1 LNNKVFKDK
10 TISKLTMTSHKQ
22 TEQET
27 TKFQDLDV
35 TQLSF
40 TELAE
45 NDRSKSQL
53 IAYPRYGKNG
63 QALMLQAPWIKLD
76 DYGVPRMSEYI
87 KSDADRAKLKI
98 PLNSEHPE
106 SQAFHDKLV
115 ELDNYLGSQ
124 EMKDKFFGKKAA
136 KYKYIPIV
144 RSPLE
149 EDEEDENKK
158 KSKRTRPYPPYLK
171 PKVDTTWPETK
182 IKSKI
187 FKSTL
192 NEEGKRERTA
202 NVVPVLD
209 DEGKNVVDE
218 DGNLTYRP
226 IESVTEYAEFVTY
239 QSNVR
244 PIISPVKL
252 WAQKKPS
259 GTDPMMQYGLMFKI
273 IKMEVEPGA
282 GSGNSLIASYR
293 NNDKFID
300 SEDEEESSSNRFK
313 GPPPA
318 PSKSALPLKK
328 VSQPHPPA
336 DDEEEEEEVAE
347 EEEVEEVE
355 EEEEEEPE
363 PEPPKPVAKGKGKA
377 PTRKQK

>member
-1 LNNKVFKDK
+1 
-10 TISKLTMTSHKQ
+10 MTSHKQ

>member
-1 LNNKVFKDK
+1 
-10 TISKLTMTSHKQ
+10 MTSHKQ

-27 TKFQDLDV
+27 TKFQDFDV
-35 TQLSF
+35 SQLSF

-124 EMKDKFFGKKAA
+124 EMKDKFFGKKAP

-149 EDEEDENKK
+149 EDEEDETKK

-182 IKSKI
+182 IKTKI

-192 NEEGKRERTA
+192 NEDGKRERTP

-239 QSNVR
+239 LSNVR
-244 PIISPVKL
+244 AIISPVKL
-252 WAQKKPS
+252 WAQKKASQP
-259 GTDPMMQYGLMFKI
+259 DAQLQYGVMFKI

-282 GSGNSLIASYR
+282 GSGNSLLASYR

-300 SEDEEESSSNRFK
+300 SEDEEESDSNRFK

-328 VSQPHPPA
+328 TSQPPPA
-336 DDEEEEEEVAE
+336 DEEEEEEEEEAE
-347 EEEVEEVE
+347 EEAEEVE

>member
-1 LNNKVFKDK
+1 
-10 TISKLTMTSHKQ
+10 MTSHKQ

-27 TKFQDLDV
+27 TKFQDFDV

-40 TELAE
+40 TDLAE

-53 IAYPRYGKNG
+53 IAYPRYGKTG

-106 SQAFHDKLV
+106 SQSFHDKLV

-149 EDEEDENKK
+149 EDEEDETKK

-192 NEEGKRERTA
+192 NENGKRDRTA

-244 PIISPVKL
+244 AIISPVKL

-300 SEDEEESSSNRFK
+300 SEDEEDSGSNRFK

-328 VSQPHPPA
+328 VTQAPPPA
-336 DDEEEEEEVAE
+336 DEEEEEEE
-347 EEEVEEVE
+347 EEEVEEAEEVE

-363 PEPPKPVAKGKGKA
+363 PEPPKPVAKGKA

>member
-1 LNNKVFKDK
+1 
-10 TISKLTMTSHKQ
+10 MTSHKQ

-27 TKFQDLDV
+27 TKFQDFDV
-35 TQLSF
+35 NQLSF

-53 IAYPRYGKNG
+53 IAYPRYGKTG

-98 PLNSEHPE
+98 PLNFEHPE
-106 SQAFHDKLV
+106 SKAFHDKLV
-115 ELDNYLGSQ
+115 ELDAHLGSQ
-124 EMKDKFFGKKAA
+124 EMKDKLFGKKAA

-149 EDEEDENKK
+149 EDEDDENKK

-171 PKVDTTWPETK
+171 PKIDTTWPETK
-182 IKSKI
+182 IKTKI

-192 NEEGKRERTA
+192 VDETTKKRDRTA
-202 NVVPVLD
+202 NVVPILD

-218 DGNLTYRP
+218 DGNPTYRP
-226 IESVTEYAEFVTY
+226 IETVLEYAEFVTY

-244 PIISPVKL
+244 AIISPVKL

-282 GSGNSLIASYR
+282 GSGNSLLASYR

-300 SEDEEESSSNRFK
+300 SDDEGETTQFR
-313 GPPPA
+313 GPPSA
-318 PSKSALPLKK
+318 PSKSAATPLPLKK
-328 VSQPHPPA
+328 TVSAPPP
-336 DDEEEEEEVAE
+336 EEEEEEE
-347 EEEVEEVE
+347 EEEEQEAEEVEEE

-363 PEPPKPVAKGKGKA
+363 PEPEPVKKGKGKA
-377 PTRKQK
+377 PTRKTK